1 MSLKAGIL
9 AGDVRS
15 PWEGLMKKLL
25 IATAFSFAAFTGTA
39 AAAEWSGTISDAKCG
54 AAHADASE
62 KSMACVRSCVGHGL
76 AAVFVVG
83 DKVLKI
89 DAASMDKVKP
99 HLGHKVTV
107 TGKLEGDTVTIETI
121 KM

>member
-1 MSLKAGIL
+1 MKTIL
-9 AGDVRS
+9 F
-15 PWEGLMKKLL
+15 
-25 IATAFSFAAFTGTA
+25 ATAFSFVAFTATA

-62 KSMACVRSCVGHGL
+62 KSMACVRSCVKGGG

-89 DAASMDKVKP
+89 NAASMDKVKD
-99 HLGHKVTV
+99 HLGHKVTI
-107 TGKLEGDTVTIETI
+107 TGKLDGDTVTIESI